1 MCSKASKQ
9 GGRASSLNHSGGLET
24 VWHGSSPAHLSSSQA
39 CFIRWAYLAPS
50 SRREASC
57 AKGSLSL
64 RTSTECG
71 GCERRTELLLEGGGI
86 QIYYKGE
93 KTHEKA
99 DVKSPC
105 TRQRLE
111 TGYQERVITAPRLWR
126 ENDERMA
133 RDGVHCLHRCP
144 TPQNFEAPIQK
155 IDT

>member
-111 TGYQERVITAPRLWR
+111 TGYPRTGHYGSPSLER
-126 ENDERMA
+126 ER
-133 RDGVHCLHRCP
+133 RTNGSRRRPFSPSVSNSSEL
-144 TPQNFEAPIQK
+144 
-155 IDT
+155 